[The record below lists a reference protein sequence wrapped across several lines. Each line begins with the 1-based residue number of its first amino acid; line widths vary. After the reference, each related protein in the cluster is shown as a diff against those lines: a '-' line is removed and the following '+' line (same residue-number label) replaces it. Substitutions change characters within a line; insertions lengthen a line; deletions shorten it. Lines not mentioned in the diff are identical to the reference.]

1 MNKKYHRISESITR
15 LTLFG
20 LWFLPFGFLI
30 FSAVG
35 IYAILTEEDAAK
47 NKLFIIISLIVMWV
61 ICFICRWQAY
71 NSYFVY
77 CFESEDLVLRLF
89 NNKEVAR
96 YRKEEVKNLY
106 FKDTLFTKEIAP
118 HLIVEFTNE
127 RKVKFDREM
136 EKFPALVDD
145 METWTGITLPNKK
158 ERLKNR
164 DDLPLN
170 PYYR

>member
-1 MNKKYHRISESITR
+1 MNKHYNRISESITR
-15 LTLFG
+15 LTSFG
-20 LWFLPFGFLI
+20 LWFIPFCAAI
-30 FSAVG
+30 YTAVV
-35 IYAILTEEDAAK
+35 IYAILTEE
-47 NKLFIIISLIVMWV
+47 FTGQTIYIICGGVGIWIV
-61 ICFICRWQAY
+61 CFICRWQAY

-77 CFESEDLVLRLF
+77 CFEGEDLVLRLF
-89 NNKEVAR
+89 NNKEVIR
-96 YRKEEVKNLY
+96 YRKDEVKALY

-127 RKVKFDREM
+127 REIKFDREM

-164 DDLPLN
+164 DELPLN